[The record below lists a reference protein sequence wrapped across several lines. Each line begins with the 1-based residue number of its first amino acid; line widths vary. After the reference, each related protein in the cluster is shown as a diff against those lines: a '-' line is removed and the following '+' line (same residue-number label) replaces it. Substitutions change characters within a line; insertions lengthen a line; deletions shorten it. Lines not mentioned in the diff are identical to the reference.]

1 MNPFDQWINEANVTT
16 KDNLVQITAPSKSDF
31 FINPAT
37 GERNLNAPFFFTDIQ
52 GDFVL
57 RSKVSHQF
65 LATYDAAVLMVMES
79 ETIWAKLCLEF
90 TDFNTYSIV
99 SVVTNGVS
107 DDANGPIISNKSAW
121 LQMARKGNTFALH
134 YSLDGEKFQ
143 MVRYFSLPVSDTV
156 KVGIVSQS
164 PTGEGL
170 TSDFSEL
177 YLKRITL
184 HDIRAGQ

>member
-1 MNPFDQWINEANVTT
+1 MNLFNKWINEADITT
-16 KDNLVQITAPSKSDF
+16 KDNLVQLSAPSKSDF
-31 FINPAT
+31 FINPAN
-37 GERNLNAPFFFTDIQ
+37 GERQLNAPFLYTDIQ

-65 LATYDAAVLMVMES
+65 LSTYDAAVLMVMES
-79 ETIWAKLCLEF
+79 ETIWAKLCLEL
-90 TDFNTYSIV
+90 TDYHTYSIV

-107 DDANGPIISNKSAW
+107 DDANGPSIPNKSAW
-121 LQMARKGNTFALH
+121 LQMARKGDTFALH
-134 YSLDGEKFQ
+134 YSLDGETFQ

-170 TSDFSEL
+170 TSDFAFLQLE
-177 YLKRITL
+177 RMTL
-184 HDIRAGQ
+184 HDIRAGK